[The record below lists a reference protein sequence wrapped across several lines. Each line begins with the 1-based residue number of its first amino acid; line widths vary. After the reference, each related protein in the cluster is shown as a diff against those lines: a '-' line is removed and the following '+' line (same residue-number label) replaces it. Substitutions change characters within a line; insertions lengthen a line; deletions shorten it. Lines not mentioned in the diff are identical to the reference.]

1 MGGGLKLCL
10 GFLEEG
16 PHRRY
21 YGTGDRTVACTPSP
35 ALYTQLGFEE
45 DTQAAAPA
53 AWGSWRKD
61 PTGPRALE
69 TRLGQPLAQ
78 GGGRARTPGDPEG
91 GLRAPATG
99 H

>member
-10 GFLEEG
+10 GFWRKDPTDATTVL
-16 PHRRY
+16 
-21 YGTGDRTVACTPSP
+21 GTELWPAHHPQHYTPSWGLKGTHRQRP
-35 ALYTQLGFEE
+35 
-45 DTQAAAPA
+45 PA
-53 AWGSWRKD
+53 AWRKD
-61 PTGPRALE
+61 PTGPKALE
-69 TRLGQPLAQ
+69 TRLGQLQAQ

>member
-35 ALYTQLGFEE
+35 ALYTPLGFEE
-45 DTQAAAPA
+45 DTQAAAPCRLGFLEERPHRSQGAGDTAGA
-53 AWGSWRKD
+53 APGTRWGSG
-61 PTGPRALE
+61 TNPR
-69 TRLGQPLAQ
+69 GS
-78 GGGRARTPGDPEG
+78 
-91 GLRAPATG
+91 
-99 H
+99 